1 MNRAAWPP
9 SKLVAEE
16 RGRDA
21 LAVVGFDG
29 AAICGQIYNRR
40 GTMKLSKALV
50 GVAVGATLA
59 FGSVATAEYTEAPVA
74 DGGTVSG
81 KISFKG
87 AVPGPKT
94 SVFSKFPNSGFC
106 EKTDSDG
113 KGNRAVQ
120 EVKVGK
126 DGSLKDV
133 VVYIEGVEKGKAFP
147 FNGTDVTID
156 GCRFLVQGGPS
167 TFAGVVMKKKEIRVL
182 NQDADPSDPK
192 AATGVLHNPH
202 SYEVAGA
209 NNSTIFN
216 LPLPEK
222 GQSIKKPVILRK
234 KDSIFM
240 IECDQHNYMQAF
252 FLPIA
257 NPYYA
262 IVGDDGTFSIG
273 DVPPGTYEVYAW
285 HPKLG
290 KQEANITV
298 TAKGQAKADFAFAAK

>member
-1 MNRAAWPP
+1 
-9 SKLVAEE
+9 
-16 RGRDA
+16 
-21 LAVVGFDG
+21 
-29 AAICGQIYNRR
+29 
-40 GTMKLSKALV
+40 MKLSRALV

-59 FGSVATAEYTEAPVA
+59 FGSVAKAEYTEAPVA

-81 KISFKG
+81 KITFKG
-87 AVPGPKT
+87 AVPGPKV
-94 SVFSKFPNSGFC
+94 SAFGKFPNSGYCDKF
-106 EKTDSDG
+106 DSDG

-126 DGSLKDV
+126 DGSLQDV
-133 VVYIEGVEKGKAFP
+133 VVYIEEVEKGKP
-147 FNGTDVTID
+147 FKFEGTDIKAD

-182 NQDADPSDPK
+182 NNDADPSDPK

-202 SYEVAGA
+202 AYEVAGTS
-209 NNSTIFN
+209 NSTIFN

-222 GQSIKKPVILRK
+222 GQTVKKPVILRK
-234 KDSIFM
+234 KNSTFLV
-240 IECDQHNYMQAF
+240 ECDQHNYMQAF
-252 FLPIA
+252 FMPIA

-262 IVGDDGTFSIG
+262 IVGEDGSFSIG

>member
-1 MNRAAWPP
+1 
-9 SKLVAEE
+9 
-16 RGRDA
+16 
-21 LAVVGFDG
+21 
-29 AAICGQIYNRR
+29 
-40 GTMKLSKALV
+40 MKLSRAV
-50 GVAVGATLA
+50 VAVAVGATLA
-59 FGSVATAEYTEAPVA
+59 FGSGAKAEYTEAPVA

-87 AVPGPKT
+87 AAPGPKT
-94 SVFSKFPNSGFC
+94 AAFAKFPNSGFC

-126 DGSLKDV
+126 DGGLQDV
-133 VVYIEGVEKGKAFP
+133 VVYIESVEKGKP
-147 FNGTDVTID
+147 FKFDGTDVSIE
-156 GCRFLVQGGPS
+156 GCKFLVQGGPS
-167 TFAGVVMKKKEIRVL
+167 KMVGVVQKKKEIRVL
-182 NQDADPSDPK
+182 NTDADPSDPK

-209 NNSTIFN
+209 NNTTIFN

-222 GQSIKKPVILRK
+222 GQTIKKPVILRK
-234 KDSIFM
+234 KESTFM

-252 FLPIA
+252 FLPIE

-262 IVGDDGTFSIG
+262 VVGEDGTFSIG

-298 TAKGQAKADFAFAAK
+298 TAKGTTKADFAFAAK